1 MGHPVPRDIGK
12 TGRGGWLQITYCYR
26 ECSSDDLIFEHS
38 LSSNVILYGLVS
50 KPQCERSQ
58 HEPELGTAQPQ
69 LVATTIVECRLCL
82 ALPMVSVTEEQKV
95 TEQLWRAA
103 TNTRIRINC
112 FIHCHHSPP
121 GKVDRAW
128 YESFT
133 VITFM
138 QGRREAL
145 YNRG

>member
-1 MGHPVPRDIGK
+1 MMGHPVPRDIGK
-12 TGRGGWLQITYCYR
+12 TGRGGLLQITYCYR

-69 LVATTIVECRLCL
+69 LVATTIVERRLCL

-95 TEQLWRAA
+95 TEKL
-103 TNTRIRINC
+103 
-112 FIHCHHSPP
+112 
-121 GKVDRAW
+121 
-128 YESFT
+128 
-133 VITFM
+133 
-138 QGRREAL
+138 
-145 YNRG
+145 